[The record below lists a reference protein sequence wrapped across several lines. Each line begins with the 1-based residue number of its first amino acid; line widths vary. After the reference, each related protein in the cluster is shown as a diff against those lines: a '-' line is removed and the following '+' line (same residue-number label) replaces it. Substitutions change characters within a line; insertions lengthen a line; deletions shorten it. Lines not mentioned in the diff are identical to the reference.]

1 MNQAMAGEIVEE
13 AAVPKRICCACGE
26 DIGEMDF
33 FVRYPQGKI
42 CSACIVEKN
51 VSVSSARL
59 EYSTARTKLSAPKL
73 LFSSNSR
80 IEQAG

>member
-1 MNQAMAGEIVEE
+1 M
-13 AAVPKRICCACGE
+13 PKRMCCACGE

-51 VSVSSARL
+51 ISVSGGRL
-59 EYSTARTKLSAPKL
+59 EQSASRPRPAAPKL
-73 LFSSNSR
+73 LFLSNAR
-80 IEQAG
+80 IEQTG

>member
-1 MNQAMAGEIVEE
+1 M
-13 AAVPKRICCACGE
+13 PKRMCCACGE

-51 VSVSSARL
+51 ISVSGGRG
-59 EYSTARTKLSAPKL
+59 ERSTLRASPDAPKL
-73 LFSSNSR
+73 LFFSSAR
-80 IEQAG
+80 FEQAG